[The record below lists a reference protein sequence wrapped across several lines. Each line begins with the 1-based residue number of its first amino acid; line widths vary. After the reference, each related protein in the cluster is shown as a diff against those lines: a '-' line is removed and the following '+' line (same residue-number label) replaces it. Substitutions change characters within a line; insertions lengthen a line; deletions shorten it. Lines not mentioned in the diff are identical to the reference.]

1 MKTICILILT
11 SASMVAC
18 KKSNNT
24 PPPPESFS
32 MHFTVDGVNNGTTI
46 YNTVSTTPVISF
58 KFTSPVESSG
68 IGSQF
73 TLSSGGTNVPFTA
86 QLQNQDS
93 VVNITP
99 TSHLNGFVKYT
110 LVVSP
115 NLKSSTGGT
124 LSNPGSIQL
133 TTGIDS
139 TDKFPQISDS
149 ALLTLVQQ
157 QTFKYFWD
165 FGHPVSGMARER
177 TSSGDLVTTGGSG
190 FGVMSMLVAVQR
202 NFITRAQAL
211 TRIDTIVSFLT
222 NKASRYHGAFSHW
235 INGATGATMPF
246 SQQDDGGDI
255 VETAYMMQGLLCAR
269 QFFNSTSD
277 ANEINL
283 RAAINNLYDGVE
295 WNWYRQNSQ
304 NALTWNWSPDFNWA
318 INVQVRGWNEAMITY
333 ILAASSNVAAN
344 RIPKVVYD
352 EGWAGNGNEKNGKT
366 FLGITLPLGP
376 DYGGPLFFA
385 HYSFLGINPQG
396 LTDAYANYWHQDT
409 AHSMINYSY
418 CVNNPK
424 HYYGYSNLCWG
435 LTASD
440 VPNGYDA
447 SSPTNDLGVIAPTAA
462 ISSIPYTPTQSMNA
476 IRFFYYKLG
485 DKAWG
490 GYGFTDAFNL
500 GGAWFDS
507 DQLAIDQGPEIIMIE
522 NYRSGLLWN
531 LFMSCPE
538 IKTGMTSLGF
548 SGPNL

>member
-1 MKTICILILT
+1 MKTICILIIA

-24 PPPPESFS
+24 PPPPASFS
-32 MHFTVDGVNNGTTI
+32 MHFTVDGVNNGTSI
-46 YNTVSTTPVISF
+46 YNTVSTTPLISF

-73 TLSSGGTNVPFTA
+73 TLSSGGTNVPVTA

-110 LVVSP
+110 LVVSQ

-222 NKASRYHGAFSHW
+222 NKASRYH
-235 INGATGATMPF
+235 
-246 SQQDDGGDI
+246 
-255 VETAYMMQGLLCAR
+255 
-269 QFFNSTSD
+269 
-277 ANEINL
+277 
-283 RAAINNLYDGVE
+283 
-295 WNWYRQNSQ
+295 
-304 NALTWNWSPDFNWA
+304 
-318 INVQVRGWNEAMITY
+318 
-333 ILAASSNVAAN
+333 
-344 RIPKVVYD
+344 
-352 EGWAGNGNEKNGKT
+352 
-366 FLGITLPLGP
+366 
-376 DYGGPLFFA
+376 
-385 HYSFLGINPQG
+385 
-396 LTDAYANYWHQDT
+396 
-409 AHSMINYSY
+409 
-418 CVNNPK
+418 
-424 HYYGYSNLCWG
+424 
-435 LTASD
+435 
-440 VPNGYDA
+440 
-447 SSPTNDLGVIAPTAA
+447 
-462 ISSIPYTPTQSMNA
+462 
-476 IRFFYYKLG
+476 
-485 DKAWG
+485 
-490 GYGFTDAFNL
+490 
-500 GGAWFDS
+500 
-507 DQLAIDQGPEIIMIE
+507 
-522 NYRSGLLWN
+522 
-531 LFMSCPE
+531 
-538 IKTGMTSLGF
+538 
-548 SGPNL
+548 